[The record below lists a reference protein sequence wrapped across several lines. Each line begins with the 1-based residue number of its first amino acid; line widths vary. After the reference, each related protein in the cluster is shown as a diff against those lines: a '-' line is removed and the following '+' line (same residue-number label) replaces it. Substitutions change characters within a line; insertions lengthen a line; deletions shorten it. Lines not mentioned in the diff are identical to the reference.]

1 MIGAMNMQRAQ
12 ISGMFFRARMF
23 VHRMVCVTTLFFIV
37 TTPSFAQ
44 PDASSA
50 APEGQLLVDVL
61 PQFITTYRER
71 SWVPVDVLVRN
82 NKQDISG
89 TIDITMFTGED
100 PRSPAYRL
108 PVESPKGSVKRFRL
122 YCNFSKA
129 TAMNV
134 MLYNGRRAALPDPL
148 RLTSRPID
156 KNDVL
161 ALVLDDEPADYGFV
175 FNAVQEMSPGL
186 GYHRESLRIGEM
198 SQLPEFPQCF
208 DAYTMI
214 ILGKFD
220 PMEVPERQRE
230 LLLRYV
236 EHGGVIVL
244 CIGENAQRFKGTW
257 VEQLAGVAIGDVAA
271 SNEAALA
278 GDVFGPDLAQG
289 ARDDKSIVYARIT
302 PGSGAFIQ
310 SLGGSATNVVLAT
323 IRPIGSG
330 HVATIAVDAA
340 GKALH
345 GTAGFIALW
354 RNLIEL
360 REEAAEPNYEFAS
373 WQAANTLPSATGIRV
388 YPRSSVLIYLGL
400 YFAVGIVGNWIFW
413 SLLKRR
419 EMAWVCLVFI
429 SFGFTAY
436 ALVYGTAGRAKATE
450 ISQLEVL
457 RLPLESPTAKLR
469 STVGIVAARSSR
481 YNLAFPNAYPLVSD
495 IDSRSTMMGMPQN
508 DSLMGRMNVFQFM
521 QGPNAAVNNFSVG
534 ASEMRIVQVESE
546 IATPGKIEGG
556 LTWDAEGIHGELRN
570 NTGLKVRNPFLLING
585 QQHRVDINDNTW
597 RANIPNAALAAR
609 DRMQDVSNRYM
620 MNFGY
625 YGGGTMDVGQLKDQY
640 LKDLFAAERNTAFID
655 ERIGPYVCGWLD
667 STNPIKSVDL
677 GEPAQERVFG
687 TLLIADVSIDL
698 APGAGVRRIELDVD
712 VPMGNRNQQFP
723 PQYYGGDALSYSVN
737 GPEPLPVLITIPRNY
752 LSRTDATLVVDVYT
766 LEQGNNAQAVFY
778 PKDADENW
786 AKEHGGESTAEN
798 QSGQNVR
805 ITAFTVADW
814 ASRVTEDTHQVEGII
829 TVNQNGIRQ
838 GFARVDVRA
847 RLLIPQTQ
855 FYGGVWK
862 PWQS

>member
-1 MIGAMNMQRAQ
+1 M
-12 ISGMFFRARMF
+12 
-23 VHRMVCVTTLFFIV
+23 
-37 TTPSFAQ
+37 
-44 PDASSA
+44 
-50 APEGQLLVDVL
+50 
-61 PQFITTYRER
+61 
-71 SWVPVDVLVRN
+71 PVDVLVRN

-89 TIDITMFTGED
+89 AIEVTMFSGED
-100 PRSPAYRL
+100 PRSPVYRL

-148 RLTSRPID
+148 RLTLRPID

-161 ALVLDDEPADYGFV
+161 ALVLDDEPADYGFI
-175 FNAVQEMSPGL
+175 FNAVQDMSPGL
-186 GYHRESLRIGEM
+186 GYHRESLRTGEM
-198 SQLPEFPQCF
+198 SQLPEYPQCYEPF
-208 DAYTMI
+208 TMI
-214 ILGKFD
+214 ILGRFD

-236 EHGGVIVL
+236 EHGGVVVL
-244 CIGENAQRFKGTW
+244 CVGENAQRFKGTW
-257 VEQLAGVAIGDVAA
+257 VEQLAGVTIGDVAA
-271 SNEAALA
+271 SDEVTLA
-278 GDVFGPDLAQG
+278 SNVFSADLAQG
-289 ARDDKSIVYARIT
+289 TREGKSIVYSRIT
-302 PGSGAFIQ
+302 PGSGAFVQ
-310 SLGGSATNVVLAT
+310 NLGGSAADAVLAT

-330 HVATIAVDAA
+330 HVATVAVDAA

-345 GTAGFIALW
+345 GTTGFIKLW
-354 RNLIEL
+354 RNFIEL

-388 YPRSSVLIYLGL
+388 YPRSSVLMYLGL

-469 STVGIVAARSSR
+469 TTVGIVAARSSR

-508 DSLMGRMNVFQFM
+508 DSLMGRINVFQFV

-570 NTGLKVRNPFLLING
+570 TTGLTVRNPFLLING
-585 QQHRVDINDNTW
+585 QQHRLDISDNTW
-597 RANIPNAALAAR
+597 RANIANASLSAR
-609 DRMQDVSNRYM
+609 DKMQDVSNRYM

-655 ERIGPYVCGWLD
+655 ERIGPYICGWLD
-667 STNPIKSVDL
+667 NTNPIKSVDL

-712 VPMGNRNQQFP
+712 VPMNNRAQQFQ
-723 PQYYGGDALSYSVN
+723 PQYYGGDSLNYTVT
-737 GPEPLPVLITIPRNY
+737 GQEQLPVLITIPRSY
-752 LSRTDATLVVDVYT
+752 LSRMDATLVVDVYT
-766 LEQGNNAQAVFY
+766 LEQGNNAQAVFS
-778 PKDADENW
+778 PKDTDENW
-786 AKEHGGESTAEN
+786 AKEHGGESTIEN
-798 QSGQNVR
+798 ALGQNVR
-805 ITAFTVADW
+805 VAAFTVSDW
-814 ASRVTEDTHQVEGII
+814 ASRVTEDTHQVEGAI
-829 TVNQNGIRQ
+829 TVNQSGIRQ
-838 GFARVDVRA
+838 GYARVDVRA

-855 FYGGVWK
+855 SYGGVWK